1 MKLFELLG
9 KIFTSQFY
17 LLDNITI
24 ISMKMGFKYYKAV
37 RRVSHVILFIGIVF
51 CTISLFIELR
61 ESFSQEADLKGEL
74 ENMTPTELL
83 HKISAI
89 DDKRRVIGVRL
100 LKIFGD
106 LFPTLART
114 NLPEIIVRTKINK
127 GTVGFFGVISALTQ
141 IYLKNREYNLKKLTG

>member
-1 MKLFELLG
+1 MRLFELLG

-37 RRVSHVILFIGIVF
+37 RRSSHVILFIGIVF

-89 DDKRRVIGVRL
+89 DEKRRVIGVRL

-114 NLPEIIVRTKINK
+114 NLP
-127 GTVGFFGVISALTQ
+127 
-141 IYLKNREYNLKKLTG
+141 